1 MTGEHRLLSV
11 NKTVAIAD
19 VTIPAG
25 GAQTLDNHGIVFVG
39 DRAGVVLQKEAG
51 NQATVSFDTQREWTT
66 ESYDSANLPKIG
78 EKVYL
83 GASDGKLTKTAS
95 GNKLVGY
102 YWGTIGGAA
111 LFSLHA

>member
-39 DRAGVVLQKEAG
+39 DRAGG
-51 NQATVSFDTQREWTT
+51 C
-66 ESYDSANLPKIG
+66 
-78 EKVYL
+78 
-83 GASDGKLTKTAS
+83 
-95 GNKLVGY
+95 
-102 YWGTIGGAA
+102 AA
-111 LFSLHA
+111 KRNGQSSNGVF

>member
-11 NKTVAIAD
+11 NKTVAISD

-39 DRAGVVLQKEAG
+39 DRAGVVLQKETG
-51 NQATVSFDTQREWTT
+51 NQVTVSFDTQREWTT

-83 GASDGKLTKTAS
+83 GASGGKLTKTDS
-95 GNKLVGY
+95 GNRLVGY
-102 YWGTIGGAA
+102 YWGCVGGAA